1 MSTPRANTVRSII
14 FGTNIHLEK
23 QGATLQ
29 DSDPWL
35 ATKQY
40 QQITVWEE
48 VLQRGTSVLKK
59 KACGEMKPILTHVRV
74 MARSKYGGEKDVPNI
89 HKDHLICETWWQG
102 CSGLC

>member
-40 QQITVWEE
+40 EQITVWEE

-59 KACGEMKPILTHVRV
+59 KGLWRDETNINSCQSDGKIKVWRGE
-74 MARSKYGGEKDVPNI
+74 
-89 HKDHLICETWWQG
+89 G
-102 CSGLC
+102 CAQHP